1 MMGASMIDELIETKV
16 VVSDRHGNELLAVVI
31 NRLAFKDIDEE
42 TLLDQIL
49 PDLEYVVDGPVS
61 IDIYEKK
68 RTQLH

>member
-1 MMGASMIDELIETKV
+1 MIDELTETKI
-16 VVSDRHGNELLAVVI
+16 VVSDRHGNELLIIVI

-42 TLLDQIL
+42 TLLDEIL
-49 PDLEYVVDGPVS
+49 PDLKHLLDGPVS

>member
-1 MMGASMIDELIETKV
+1 VIDELTETKI
-16 VVSDRHGNELLAVVI
+16 VVSDRHGNELLIIVI

-42 TLLDQIL
+42 TLLDEIL
-49 PDLEYVVDGPVS
+49 PDLKHLLDGPVS